1 MDTYGILGYPL
12 GHSFSKKYFTN
23 KFEKESV
30 DAVFLNFEL
39 PSVQDF
45 PDVLAQYP
53 NLKGFCVTIPYKQ
66 EILQLLDETD
76 PLAKRIGAVNSVQI
90 IRENEKI
97 KLVGYNTDIHGF
109 TESLQVFLAGIKPKA
124 LILGTGG
131 VSKAVAT
138 GLEKMGISYQFVSR
152 TTTNESLSYNMLSP
166 EIMSNC
172 QLIVN
177 CTPLG
182 THPKEDTCPDIPYEL
197 LTKNHF
203 LYDVVYNPAETLFMK
218 KGAKQGAKTHNGLEM
233 LHLQAERNWAIWNN
247 K

>member
-1 MDTYGILGYPL
+1 MDTFGILGYPL
-12 GHSFSKKYFTN
+12 GHSFSKKYFTD
-23 KFEKESV
+23 KFKNDGV
-30 DAVFLNFEL
+30 NADFLNFEL
-39 PSVQDF
+39 PAISEF
-45 PDVLAQYP
+45 PKVLNQHK

-66 EILQLLDETD
+66 DVIQFLDEID

-90 IRENEKI
+90 IRDANKA

-109 TESLQVFLAGIKPKA
+109 MDSLKPFLKDAKPKA

-138 GLEKMGISYQFVSR
+138 GLEELEIPYTFVSR
-152 TTTNESLSYNMLSP
+152 TAGENKLSYEMLTSQ
-166 EIMSNC
+166 IMEDYH
-172 QLIVN
+172 LIVN

-182 THPKEDTCPDIPYEL
+182 TFPKDDTCPNIPYQF

-218 KGAKQGAKTHNGLEM
+218 KGAEKGAQTLNGLQM
-233 LHLQAERNWAIWNN
+233 LHLQAERNWEIWNQ
-247 K
+247 

>member
-1 MDTYGILGYPL
+1 MDTFGILGYPL
-12 GHSFSKKYFTN
+12 GHSFSKKYFTD
-23 KFEKESV
+23 KFKNDGV
-30 DAVFLNFEL
+30 NADFLNFEL
-39 PSVQDF
+39 PAISEF
-45 PDVLAQYP
+45 PKILNQHK

-66 EILQLLDETD
+66 DVIQFLDEID

-90 IRENEKI
+90 IRDANKA

-109 TESLQVFLAGIKPKA
+109 MNSLKPFLNGEKPKA

-138 GLEKMGISYQFVSR
+138 GLEELEIPYTFVSR
-152 TTTNESLSYNMLSP
+152 TAGENKLSYEMLTSQ
-166 EIMSNC
+166 IMEDYH
-172 QLIVN
+172 LIVN

-182 THPKEDTCPDIPYEL
+182 TFPKDDTCPNIPYQY

-218 KGAKQGAKTHNGLEM
+218 KGAEKGAQTLNGLQM
-233 LHLQAERNWAIWNN
+233 LLLQAERNWKIWNQ
-247 K
+247 

>member
-1 MDTYGILGYPL
+1 MDTFGILGYPL
-12 GHSFSKKYFTN
+12 GHSFSKKYFTD
-23 KFEKESV
+23 KFKNDGV
-30 DAVFLNFEL
+30 NADFLNFEL
-39 PSVQDF
+39 PAISEF
-45 PDVLAQYP
+45 PKILNQHK

-66 EILQLLDETD
+66 DVIQFLDEID

-90 IRENEKI
+90 IRDANKA

-109 TESLQVFLAGIKPKA
+109 MNSLKPFLNGVKPKA

-138 GLEKMGISYQFVSR
+138 GLEELEIPYTFVSR
-152 TTTNESLSYNMLSP
+152 TAGENKLSYEMLTSQ
-166 EIMSNC
+166 IMEDYH
-172 QLIVN
+172 LIVN

-182 THPKEDTCPDIPYEL
+182 TFPKDDTCPNIPYQF

-218 KGAKQGAKTHNGLEM
+218 KGAEKGAQTINGLQM
-233 LHLQAERNWAIWNN
+233 LLLQAERNWKIWNQ
-247 K
+247 

>member
-1 MDTYGILGYPL
+1 MDTFGILGYPL
-12 GHSFSKKYFTN
+12 GHSFSKKYFTD
-23 KFEKESV
+23 KFKNDGV
-30 DAVFLNFEL
+30 NADFLNFEL
-39 PSVQDF
+39 PAISEF
-45 PDVLAQYP
+45 PKILNQHK

-66 EILQLLDETD
+66 DVIQFLDEID

-90 IRENEKI
+90 IRDANKT

-109 TESLQVFLAGIKPKA
+109 MDSLKPFLNGAKPKA

-138 GLEKMGISYQFVSR
+138 GLEELEIPYAFVSR
-152 TTTNESLSYNMLSP
+152 TAGENRLSYDMLTSQ
-166 EIMSNC
+166 IMEDYH
-172 QLIVN
+172 LIVN

-182 THPKEDTCPDIPYEL
+182 TFPKDDTCPNIPYQY

-218 KGAKQGAKTHNGLEM
+218 KGAEKGAQTLNGLQM
-233 LHLQAERNWAIWNN
+233 LHLQAERNWKIWNQ
-247 K
+247 